1 MKILL
6 TLAEFRNEAE
16 KQKERKEERGRGGGG
31 EKKINNNKRTTTAA
45 TTSAATSTRC
55 TNSTNRLHSPNNQHS
70 VAVYTALKKQLR

>member
-31 EKKINNNKRTTTAA
+31 EKKINNKRTTTAA
-45 TTSAATSTRC
+45 TTSAATLTRC

>member
-31 EKKINNNKRTTTAA
+31 EKKINNKRTTTAA